1 MNICVDVG
9 NSTIGIGIYKDNS
22 LLERMT
28 FNTDDRLTDDEFY
41 RLFKKNFSDL
51 GLNTSEVKNVIFSS
65 VVPQVNLPLMT
76 ALKQLFNK
84 EPILIGPGTKTGL
97 SIKVD
102 NPMEIGN
109 DLIAD
114 LVGAKEKYDYPCII
128 ADLGTASKI
137 LLLDKTGTFCAC
149 LIMPGLTLSAISLS
163 NKAALLPEVS
173 LIAPKTVLAKN
184 TLSAMNAGIVYGHAD
199 MINGLISRLEKEI
212 GYPCKHI
219 LTGGGAMYVKEI
231 LGDSF
236 IYDRN
241 LNLDGLNIIINKNL
255 KKEQL
260 WKKIFTKSLLL
271 HTKRK

>member
-9 NSTIGIGIYKDNS
+9 NSTIGIGAYKDDV
-22 LLERMT
+22 LVERLT

-41 RLFKKNFSDL
+41 LLFKKSFNEL
-51 GLNTSEVKNVIFSS
+51 GLKVNKVNNVIFSS
-65 VVPQVNLPLMT
+65 VVPQVNLPLTT

-114 LVGAKEKYDYPCII
+114 LVSAKEKYDYPCII

-137 LLLDKTGTFCAC
+137 LLLDKAGTFSAC
-149 LIMPGLTLSAISLS
+149 LIMPGLTLSALSLS

-173 LIAPKTVLAKN
+173 LIAPKTVIAK
-184 TLSAMNAGIVYGHAD
+184 IH
-199 MINGLISRLEKEI
+199 
-212 GYPCKHI
+212 
-219 LTGGGAMYVKEI
+219 
-231 LGDSF
+231 
-236 IYDRN
+236 
-241 LNLDGLNIIINKNL
+241 
-255 KKEQL
+255 
-260 WKKIFTKSLLL
+260 
-271 HTKRK
+271 